1 MNTVLSGGAVA
12 VRDETPRQV
21 LGGGPY
27 LNTFNAARY
36 LDLSTRTLRNWRC
49 LRKGPR
55 CFERDGHWYYPQ
67 AALDAYV
74 ASEPEP
80 VVEAE
85 YAEDVRAAEE
95 HR

>member
-1 MNTVLSGGAVA
+1 MM
-12 VRDETPRQV
+12 TPR
-21 LGGGPY
+21 
-27 LNTFNAARY
+27 
-36 LDLSTRTLRNWRC
+36 
-49 LRKGPR
+49 GPR
-55 CFERDGHWYYPQ
+55 VASC
-67 AALDAYV
+67 AAMTSL